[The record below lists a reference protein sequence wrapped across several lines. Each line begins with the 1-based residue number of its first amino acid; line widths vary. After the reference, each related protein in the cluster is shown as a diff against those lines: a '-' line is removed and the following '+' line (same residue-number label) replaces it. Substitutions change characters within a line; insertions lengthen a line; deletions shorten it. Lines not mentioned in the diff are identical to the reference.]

1 MGDTWIIDSG
11 MYFDAAK
18 KCQQLAGDISL
29 ALAPLQR
36 ALVHDCGGMAGD
48 HEKSEQWT
56 TAYDQNARDI
66 VTLAAT
72 LCNALQRFGDV
83 LAANGYN
90 WWQSNRSKASG
101 TEPARPTESE
111 PLYDS
116 GMALPTTAKG
126 ANGAGIET
134 SITGLL
140 DQVKKIPNGD
150 VTKLG
155 IAAGAWKT
163 FADNTNITGA
173 ADRIKGVNAKFT
185 GSTDPNIR
193 DIEEKL
199 TTLQQAAE
207 LLSQAAA
214 ALAGPV
220 KDHHDALDTM
230 RSDVQAAV
238 ASAAKELAGA
248 VLITVAIVGI
258 LAVASAGTAA
268 APAAA
273 GGVAVTAEIVTT
285 TAGII
290 RTTVSIS
297 RVVAI
302 FGAVVVAGTATGVFT
317 AIPDLTQNG
326 INAALASIAAMTV
339 KIATDDDGGTGKT
352 APSGTTDTN
361 TTPSGRRTPVPSNE
375 APENQRALERENKS
389 ADILAKGGYE
399 VEQNPSVPGNKN
411 PDYKIEGKVFDN
423 VAPESNSPRNIGSRI
438 QQKVE
443 EGQADRIVVNLEGS
457 TVSAESL
464 KKQLTDWPISGLK
477 EVIVIDRQGQIIPLY
492 P

>member
-29 ALAPLQR
+29 ALGPLHR

-48 HEKSEQWT
+48 YEESAPWT
-56 TAYDQNARDI
+56 TAYDRNARDI

-83 LAANGYN
+83 LAASGYN

-101 TEPARPTESE
+101 AAPTRPTESE

-126 ANGAGIET
+126 PNGAGIET

-207 LLSQAAA
+207 LLSQAAT

-220 KDHHDALDTM
+220 QDHHDALDAM

-297 RVVAI
+297 RVAAI
-302 FGAVVVAGTATGVFT
+302 FSAVVVAGTATGVFT

-339 KIATDDDGGTGKT
+339 KIIGDDSTGTGGQTVATRYEDLAPAPDVPLGGLTDMSEDYIKGKHVSGGANADDEKSTFSDGADLDALADAAEGIT
-352 APSGTTDTN
+352 ARGPNDYGN
-361 TTPSGRRTPVPSNE
+361 
-375 APENQRALERENKS
+375 
-389 ADILAKGGYE
+389 YE
-399 VEQNPSVPGNKN
+399 
-411 PDYKIEGKVFDN
+411 
-423 VAPESNSPRNIGSRI
+423 
-438 QQKVE
+438 
-443 EGQADRIVVNLEGS
+443 RIVDTGGREVGNISKDEGGQPTTRYKVITDRWGTVVNM
-457 TVSAESL
+457 
-464 KKQLTDWPISGLK
+464 
-477 EVIVIDRQGQIIPLY
+477 Y
-492 P
+492 PVK

>member
-1 MGDTWIIDSG
+1 MGNTWVIDSG
-11 MYFDAAK
+11 MYSDAAK
-18 KCQQLAGDISL
+18 KCQSLASDISL
-29 ALAPLQR
+29 ALGPLRR

-90 WWQSNRSKASG
+90 WWQSNRSTASG
-101 TEPARPTESE
+101 TEPTRPSESE

-126 ANGAGIET
+126 ANGAGIDT

-140 DQVKKIPNGD
+140 EQVGKIPNGD

-163 FADNTNITGA
+163 FANNTNITGA
-173 ADRIKGVNAKFT
+173 ADRIKGINAKFI
-185 GSTDPNIR
+185 GNSDPNIR

-199 TTLQQAAE
+199 TTLQKAAE
-207 LLSQAAA
+207 LLSQAAT

-220 KDHHDALDTM
+220 QDHHDALGTM
-230 RSDVQAAV
+230 RSDVQSAV

-248 VLITVAIVGI
+248 VVITVAIVGL
-258 LAVASAGTAA
+258 LAVVSAGTAA

-290 RTTVSIS
+290 RNTVSIS
-297 RVVAI
+297 RVLVI
-302 FGAVVVAGTATGVFT
+302 FGAVVATGSATGIFT

-339 KIATDDDGGTGKT
+339 KIIGDESSGTGGQTVATRYEDLPLAPDIPLGGLTDLSEDYIKGKHVAGGANADDEKSTFLEGEDLDALADAAEGVT
-352 APSGTTDTN
+352 ARGPNDYGN
-361 TTPSGRRTPVPSNE
+361 
-375 APENQRALERENKS
+375 
-389 ADILAKGGYE
+389 YE
-399 VEQNPSVPGNKN
+399 
-411 PDYKIEGKVFDN
+411 
-423 VAPESNSPRNIGSRI
+423 
-438 QQKVE
+438 
-443 EGQADRIVVNLEGS
+443 RIVDTGGREVGNLSRDEGGQPTTRYKVITDRWGTVVNMFP
-457 TVSAESL
+457 V
-464 KKQLTDWPISGLK
+464 K
-477 EVIVIDRQGQIIPLY
+477 
-492 P
+492 